1 MSLDDLTPDSLL
13 DQGLT
18 ILRDLLG
25 PGWEVTIQPTTQEAG
40 GGRRRLD
47 ALVQMKADGD
57 SVLTQLVIDLK
68 RNVSPRLVEEQLLP
82 KWDLLRQVNHYT
94 NLLVIAPWIA
104 PRVQLLLR
112 EHGIGYV
119 DLTGN
124 VSLRVSRPAV
134 AIYTQGASRSP
145 RSSTTKSSKATLAGL
160 KAGRLVRLLTDVAPP
175 YRATELA
182 NAAGLSLPYVSRL
195 LDTLE
200 DQLLIRREGR
210 IITYVDWPQLLR
222 VRAEHYT
229 LLRQNS
235 YVGMVAPNGIDA
247 VFKALRALPGE
258 YRGQI
263 ALTGSYAARTVA
275 PLAVGGQLM
284 LYLPAGAPRLPDEI
298 GDELGLLRVDRGA
311 DVLLLRAHDPVVFE
325 RTVDHGGVRRVAL
338 SQLALDC
345 LSGPGRMPAEGE
357 AVLSYM
363 RDNPRLWQLDR
374 LRS

>member
-1 MSLDDLTPDSLL
+1 MSLVDLPSDSLL
-13 DQGLT
+13 EQGLSV
-18 ILRDLLG
+18 LRNLLG
-25 PGWEVTIQPTTQEAG
+25 PGWEVTILPTTQEARS
-40 GGRRRLD
+40 GRRSLD
-47 ALVQMKADGD
+47 ALVQVKADGD
-57 SVLTQLVIDLK
+57 SVSTQLMVDL
-68 RNVSPRLVEEQLLP
+68 RRTISPRLVEEQLLP
-82 KWDLLRQVNHYT
+82 KRDLLRQVNHYT
-94 NLLVIAPWIA
+94 NLLVIAPWVA
-104 PRVQLLLR
+104 PRVQMLLR
-112 EHGIGYV
+112 EHDIGYV

-124 VSLRVSRPAV
+124 VSLRVPRPAIAV
-134 AIYTQGASRSP
+134 YTQGASRAPSSSTA
-145 RSSTTKSSKATLAGL
+145 RSSKSTLAGL
-160 KAGRLVRLLTDVAPP
+160 KAGRLLRLLADVAPP

-182 NAAGLSLPYVSRL
+182 GAAELSLPYVSRL

-210 IITYVDWPQLLR
+210 IITYVDWPQLLH

-247 VFKALRALPGE
+247 VFQALRAMPEE
-258 YRGQI
+258 YREQI
-263 ALTGSYAARTVA
+263 ALTGSYAARTLA

-284 LYLPAGAPRLPDEI
+284 LYLPAGAPRLPDEV

-363 RDNPRLWQLDR
+363 RENTHLWRLDR
-374 LRS
+374 LPS